1 MPDAR
6 RSQVA
11 AALRKRCAIALSK
24 LVGAQLVRALWLDQ
38 SASIKQQEDIDME
51 RRDLRKRE
59 SERAHSVS
67 WIGLGLFIE
76 SDRDA
81 DVEWN

>member
-11 AALRKRCAIALSK
+11 AALRKRCAIALRK

-38 SASIKQQEDIDME
+38 LASIKQHEDIDME
-51 RRDLRKRE
+51 RCDLRKRE
-59 SERAHSVS
+59 GERAHSAS
-67 WIGLGLFIE
+67 WIGIGWGLFTE
-76 SDRDA
+76 TARDA
-81 DVEWN
+81 DVE